1 MPKKIFCDVD
11 LTLIEKKFELNQK
24 FYSSG
29 MGGVFPRD
37 IEIGIVSEIKTIS
50 TRKLRIII
58 DLNADPLISNFFG
71 VLL

>member
-1 MPKKIFCDVD
+1 
-11 LTLIEKKFELNQK
+11 
-24 FYSSG
+24 

-37 IEIGIVSEIKTIS
+37 IEIGIVSEIKTTS

>member
-1 MPKKIFCDVD
+1 
-11 LTLIEKKFELNQK
+11 
-24 FYSSG
+24 

-58 DLNADPLISNFFG
+58 DLNSDPLISNFFG